1 MCIATKPTEA
11 IYSKM
16 YHLMQVYASDCE
28 LRWELIW
35 HRTDTFVI
43 AHFIGWVVKAIM
55 IRHAG
60 ILWLLSIMWEV
71 TEVIRLFPTLSP
83 GPFCHNITK
92 GPGDEV
98 GLFQGR

>member
-1 MCIATKPTEA
+1 MLCLSVSVFYTGSI
-11 IYSKM
+11 IS
-16 YHLMQVYASDCE
+16 QVYAADCE
-28 LRWELIW
+28 LRWDLIW

-71 TEVIRLFPTLSP
+71 TEVCLALDTLSSLSYIYLETNE
-83 GPFCHNITK
+83 FN
-92 GPGDEV
+92 
-98 GLFQGR
+98 

>member
-1 MCIATKPTEA
+1 MVFSVILLSYNLPK
-11 IYSKM
+11 
-16 YHLMQVYASDCE
+16 VYAADCE
-28 LRWELIW
+28 LRWDLIW

-71 TEVIRLFPTLSP
+71 TEVSNMASR
-83 GPFCHNITK
+83 
-92 GPGDEV
+92 
-98 GLFQGR
+98 Q